1 MKIFFT
7 DNIQWSSKKF
17 WKMIAISADVKAN
30 KNINIKD
37 LVALSILQMFKDVC
51 SKLEMQYNGT
61 CIFIWFWL
69 LFYPFWYCLLRT
81 RRG

>member
-37 LVALSILQMFKDVC
+37 LVALSILQNV
-51 SKLEMQYNGT
+51 
-61 CIFIWFWL
+61 
-69 LFYPFWYCLLRT
+69 
-81 RRG
+81 